1 MRYTTLETIEEEIK
15 QIKFLIQEKKENSF
29 FTLLLDEK
37 LIIEKG
43 RENFEEGKCVS
54 KKNLK

>member
-1 MRYTTLETIEEEIK
+1 MKYTTLETIEEEIK